1 MSISKGSIEKIKNHV
16 LKILDGKICSE
27 LNKLFDEREYEIYRS
42 VLEATFSKKYEEDIY
57 NACLGTALTAFDPAN
72 NELKILEG
80 IDKSLK
86 KKNRP
91 NANITKKYNEKL
103 KKEKQPLFRFLSSTD
118 DTPIVLKSKKMID
131 DFNNLKKRD
140 LQFSQKREKRATQKN
155 TLSLSDTGSIAY
167 TGFKAAQ
174 SFF

>member
-27 LNKLFDEREYEIYRS
+27 LNKLFDERQDEIYRS
-42 VLEATFSKKYEEDIY
+42 VLESIFSKKYEEDIY
-57 NACLGTALTAFDPAN
+57 NACLDTVLTAFDPAN
-72 NELKILEG
+72 NEVKILEG

-103 KKEKQPLFRFLSSTD
+103 KK
-118 DTPIVLKSKKMID
+118 
-131 DFNNLKKRD
+131 
-140 LQFSQKREKRATQKN
+140 
-155 TLSLSDTGSIAY
+155 
-167 TGFKAAQ
+167 
-174 SFF
+174 